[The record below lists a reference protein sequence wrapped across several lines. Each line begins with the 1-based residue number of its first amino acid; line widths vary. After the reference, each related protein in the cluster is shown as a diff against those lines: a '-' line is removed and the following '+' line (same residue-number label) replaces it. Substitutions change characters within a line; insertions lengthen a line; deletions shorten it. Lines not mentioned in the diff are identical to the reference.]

1 MANWIPWTIY
11 GLKTIGL
18 LYPKLP
24 KIECAIKRGDAI
36 PKPFFVFVQ
45 MGVLPLLT
53 YPGIAISTSI
63 GFFVFEN
70 SSSALIVF
78 PKCINAALQQP
89 YIGTNGLPGNAPAWD
104 ETKTTPH
111 CLS

>member
-1 MANWIPWTIY
+1 M
-11 GLKTIGL
+11 
-18 LYPKLP
+18 P

-78 PKCINAALQQP
+78 PKCIFGHVLL
-89 YIGTNGLPGNAPAWD
+89 IKTGTGLAWMPGDASFRPSELAVR
-104 ETKTTPH
+104 H
-111 CLS
+111 